1 MAEEQGRR
9 RRRKKRVNGD
19 GRGAGEEKKR
29 EMEGRRS
36 RQGGRNRREKE
47 MEGRRRISVNPLQ
60 HDVIFFGAFFGLYVR
75 CQFISGCKK
84 HHLFAMTELKL
95 FSI

>member
-9 RRRKKRVNGD
+9 RKEKWKEEEVGKEEEIGEKKKWK
-19 GRGAGEEKKR
+19 GEE
-29 EMEGRRS
+29 E
-36 RQGGRNRREKE
+36 
-47 MEGRRRISVNPLQ
+47 ISVNPLQ
-60 HDVIFFGAFFGLYVR
+60 NDVFFLGAFFGLYVR

-95 FSI
+95 FSSCNINFKAYQLAI